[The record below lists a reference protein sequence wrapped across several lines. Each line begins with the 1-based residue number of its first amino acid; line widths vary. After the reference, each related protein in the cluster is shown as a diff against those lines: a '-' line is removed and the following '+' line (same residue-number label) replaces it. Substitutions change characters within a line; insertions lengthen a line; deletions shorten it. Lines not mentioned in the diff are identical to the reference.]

1 LANVN
6 SNININVKT
15 TGAQRSAKDVAAVS
29 SAINR
34 LGAQSTQATGASN
47 NLGKAQTRLGQ
58 ASSSSGRQFS
68 SQAAGLGG
76 LVGAYAG
83 AAATIF
89 ALQQAYSALN
99 RAAQV
104 ENIIRGTQTLAAEVG
119 ESGNKIIKSIQE
131 ITDSQ
136 LTLGEAAEKAN
147 LALSTGFST
156 KQIEGLAFVSNQAA
170 RALGRNLGDAFER
183 VVRGSAK
190 LEPELLDELGIFT
203 RLDPAVRAYA
213 KEMNKAVSELTE
225 FERRQ
230 AFVNAV
236 IEEGT
241 RKFSAIDTSAP
252 SAQKSLEKLSTAL
265 VDIGTKVGG
274 LLANTLAPL
283 ADFFSKDITGALS
296 IFGIVASQVTR
307 VGFRELS
314 GAAEGVTAKLS
325 NFQAGLIESGS
336 QSDAARFS
344 LSALNSTMASQSQ
357 IIAVGSKKQKEA
369 AASLFE
375 LGKQGKLSA
384 SNLESFN
391 RVGKE
396 QLAIQTSIA
405 AAARN
410 EIAALQ
416 AKGVTTTAARNKLA
430 AYNATLATSV
440 AAQTQLTNSLALF
453 RYGDICCSYL
463 RS

>member
-1 LANVN
+1 LANVK

-47 NLGKAQTRLGQ
+47 TLGKAQTRLGQ
-58 ASSSSGRQFS
+58 ASASSGRQFS

-89 ALQQAYSALN
+89 ALQQAFSALN

-104 ENIIRGTQTLAAEVG
+104 ENIIRGTQTLAAQVG

-147 LALSTGFST
+147 LALASGFST
-156 KQIEGLAFVSNQAA
+156 KQIEGLAFVANQAS

-183 VVRGSAK
+183 VVRGTAK

-203 RLDPAVRAYA
+203 RLDPAVRKYA
-213 KEMNKAVSELTE
+213 KELNKSIGELTE

-252 SAQKSLEKLSTAL
+252 SAQKSLEKLSTVV

-274 LLANTLAPL
+274 LLANALAPL

-296 IFGIVASQVTR
+296 IFGIIAGQVTR
-307 VGFRELS
+307 VAFRELS
-314 GAAEGVTAKLS
+314 GAADGLTARLG
-325 NFQAGLIESGS
+325 NFKAGLIESGS

-344 LSALNSTMASQSQ
+344 LSALNSTMSSQSQ
-357 IIAVGSKKQKEA
+357 IITDGTKKQREA
-369 AASLFE
+369 AATLFA
-375 LGKQGKLSA
+375 LGKQGGLSA
-384 SNLESFN
+384 SDLEAFYK
-391 RVGKE
+391 VGIQ
-396 QLAIQTSIA
+396 QLAIKQV
-405 AAARN
+405 
-410 EIAALQ
+410 LQ
-416 AKGVTTTAARNKLA
+416 PRHAMK
-430 AYNATLATSV
+430 
-440 AAQTQLTNSLALF
+440 
-453 RYGDICCSYL
+453 
-463 RS
+463 